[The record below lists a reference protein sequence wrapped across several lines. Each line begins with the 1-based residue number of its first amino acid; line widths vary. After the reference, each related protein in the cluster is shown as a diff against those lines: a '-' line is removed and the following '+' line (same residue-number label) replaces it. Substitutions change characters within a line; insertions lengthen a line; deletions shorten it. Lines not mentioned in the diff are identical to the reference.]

1 MQIKTKGIV
10 LKAQDFN
17 ENDKLLSILTE
28 DRGVIYAYA
37 SGARRMKS
45 ALAPISAMLS
55 YGEFVLFKNRDKYT
69 VDSAETE
76 RLFFGIRKDLDSLAY
91 ASYFCELCLSA
102 ANPEEDAKEI
112 LRLLLNTLHMLE
124 NKKINPAMLKAIFE
138 IRLMSLIGFT
148 PDLVACS
155 ECGSHE
161 KGYYWFNLS
170 SGSAVCSDC
179 KPTPEYNDLGLSA
192 PAFLAA
198 RHIVYAPMQQLFSF
212 RINENALIELS
223 VAAEKYAVTQMD
235 KVYPTLEFL
244 NSIRSF

>member
-28 DRGVIYAYA
+28 DRGVVYAYA
-37 SGARRMKS
+37 SGARRIKS
-45 ALAPISAMLS
+45 NLASISAMLS

-76 RLFFGIRKDLDSLAY
+76 KMFFGIRNDLDSLAY
-91 ASYFCELCLSA
+91 ASYFCELCLNT

-112 LRLLLNTLHMLE
+112 FRLLLNTLYMLE
-124 NKKINPAMLKAIFE
+124 NKKVSFTMLKAIFE
-138 IRLMSLIGFT
+138 IRLMTLIGFT
-148 PDLVACS
+148 PNLISCS
-155 ECGSHE
+155 HCGEYE
-161 KGYYWFNLS
+161 KNGYWFNLS
-170 SGSAVCSDC
+170 VGSVICTDC
-179 KPTPEYNDLGLSA
+179 KPKSENNDVFLSTA
-192 PAFLAA
+192 AFLAA

-212 RINENALIELS
+212 RISEKALIELS
-223 VAAEKYAVTQMD
+223 VAAEKYSVTQVE

>member
-17 ENDKLLSILTE
+17 ENDKLLAILTE
-28 DRGVIYAYA
+28 DKGVVYAYA

-45 ALAPISAMLS
+45 ALAPVCAMLA

-69 VDSAETE
+69 VDSAESE

-102 ANPEEDAKEI
+102 ANPEEEAKDI

-124 NKKINPAMLKAIFE
+124 NKKINPAVLKAIFE
-138 IRLMSLIGFT
+138 IRLMSIIGYT
-148 PDLVACS
+148 PDLIACS
-155 ECGSHE
+155 NCGEYE
-161 KGYYWFNLS
+161 KPAYWFNFQ
-170 SGSAVCSDC
+170 SGNAVCTHC
-179 KPTPEYNDLGLSA
+179 KPRGEEGETLLSKA
-192 PAFLAA
+192 AFLAA
-198 RHIVYAPMQQLFSF
+198 RHIVYAPMEQLFSF
-212 RINENALIELS
+212 RIGENALIELS
-223 VAAEKYAVTQMD
+223 VAAEKYTVTQMD

>member
-17 ENDKLLSILTE
+17 ENDKLLAILTE
-28 DRGVIYAYA
+28 DKGVVYAYA

-45 ALAPISAMLS
+45 SLAPVSAMLS

-69 VDSAETE
+69 VDSAESE
-76 RLFFGIRKDLDSLAY
+76 RLFFGIRKDLESLAY

-102 ANPEEDAKEI
+102 ANPEEEAKDI
-112 LRLLLNTLHMLE
+112 LRLLLNSLHMLE
-124 NKKINPAMLKAIFE
+124 NKKVNPTVLKAIFE
-138 IRLMSLIGFT
+138 LRLMSTIGYT
-148 PDLVACS
+148 PDLIACS
-155 ECGSHE
+155 KCGEFE
-161 KGYYWFNLS
+161 KNFYWFNLTT
-170 SGSAVCSDC
+170 GSATCGEC
-179 KPTPEYNDLGLSA
+179 KPRGEAGEVLLSKA
-192 PAFLAA
+192 AFLAA
-198 RHIVYAPMQQLFSF
+198 RHIVYAPMEQLFSF
-212 RINENALIELS
+212 RIGENAAIELS

>member
-10 LKAQDFN
+10 LKVQDYN
-17 ENDKLLSILTE
+17 ENDKLLSVLTE

-45 ALAPISAMLS
+45 ALATVSSMLC
-55 YGEFVLFKNRDKYT
+55 YGEFVFFKNREKYT
-69 VDSAETE
+69 VDSAESE

-102 ANPEEDAKEI
+102 ANPEEDSKEI

-124 NKKINPAMLKAIFE
+124 NKKVHPAMLKAIFE
-138 IRLMSLIGFT
+138 LRLMSLIGYA
-148 PDLVACS
+148 PDLIACS
-155 ECGSHE
+155 ECGEFE
-161 KGYYWFNLS
+161 KGAYWFDTKT
-170 SGSAVCSDC
+170 GSATCTDC
-179 KPTPEYNDLGLSA
+179 RPNGANGEVLLSKA
-192 PAFLAA
+192 AFLAA
-198 RHIVYAPMQQLFSF
+198 RHIVYAPMEQLFSF
-212 RINENALIELS
+212 RVGENSLIELS
-223 VAAEKYAVTQMD
+223 NAAEKYVIEQMD